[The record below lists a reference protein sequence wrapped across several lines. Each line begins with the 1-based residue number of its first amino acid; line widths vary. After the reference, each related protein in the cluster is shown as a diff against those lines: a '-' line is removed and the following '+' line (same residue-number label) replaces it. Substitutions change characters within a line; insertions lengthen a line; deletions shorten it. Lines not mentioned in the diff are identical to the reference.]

1 MQDDAE
7 ILRRYLSERSQA
19 AFAELVERHLKV
31 VYYAALRQVNGD
43 IHLAQD
49 VTQVV
54 FAKLSAKAR
63 ALRQR
68 ASLVGWLYVTT
79 RFEAARAARA
89 ERRRRARETKAHT
102 MQEILNE
109 PDMPV
114 DWEQLKPVI
123 DDILYALDKKERELV
138 LLRYFEGIPYPEIAA
153 RVGGTAEAARFRLDR
168 TLEKIRVRLAKRGY
182 GSTAAALALAL
193 GGQTGLAAPSGL
205 AATISVASFS
215 IPTAGGVA
223 AMGILKFMNT
233 SKILVGVALVVGAVG
248 TGLSLRERS
257 IAARTESTLLAL
269 NQQNE
274 TLSAQVESLQKTE
287 EGLSLAGGTSRAAT
301 VTAQVN
307 QPNGTAAVAAPTGK
321 SGVHAA
327 NAPGAAQS
335 LGVNRE
341 LSNDPAV
348 RSGLAGWI
356 TACQNVTEGP
366 LFKSLGLSADKI
378 ESLDALQ
385 LQFDINMGDNV
396 LTLRPEGATVEDVD
410 QSIHTLLGDADFQQ
424 FRTYQSTQ
432 FVREVASS
440 LAGNL
445 FDSDTPL
452 TGDQAEQ
459 LTQILAQNSSTAK
472 GAPPFPGE
480 INWNAA
486 LTQAQTV
493 LSTQQVEVLGNLA
506 TVIGSQPGLWG
517 SLNPISPGSTGRTS
531 GPPPAFFASSAAQR

>member
-7 ILRRYLSERSQA
+7 ILRLYLSEHSQV

-43 IHLAQD
+43 THLAED

-54 FAKLSAKAR
+54 FTKLSAKAR
-63 ALRQR
+63 TLLQR
-68 ASLVGWLYVTT
+68 TSLVGWLYLTT

-89 ERRRRARETKAHT
+89 ERRRRAREMKAHT

-114 DWEQLKPVI
+114 DWEQLKSLI
-123 DDILYALDKKERELV
+123 DDILYALDEKERELV

-182 GSTAAALALAL
+182 SSTAAALGVAL
-193 GGQTGLAAPSGL
+193 GGQASLAAPSGL
-205 AATISVASFS
+205 AATISVTAYS
-215 IPTAGGVA
+215 IPFAGGLA
-223 AMGILKFMNT
+223 AAGIIKIMNT
-233 SKILVGVALVVGAVG
+233 SKIVIGATLVAAAVG
-248 TGLSLRERS
+248 ISLSLREHS
-257 IAARTESTLLAL
+257 ITARTESTVLAL

-274 TLSAQVESLQKTE
+274 LLSAEVEALQKTE
-287 EGLSLAGGTSRAAT
+287 EGLNLPGGASHAAT
-301 VTAQVN
+301 VAMQLN
-307 QPNGTAAVAAPTGK
+307 HPNGTKVTAAPTGK
-321 SGVHAA
+321 SGVHAS
-327 NAPGAAQS
+327 GAS
-335 LGVNRE
+335 GTVHSPGVNRE

-348 RSGLAGWI
+348 RAGLAGWI
-356 TACQNVTEGP
+356 TACQNVTEGT

-378 ESLDALQ
+378 DSLNALQ
-385 LQFDINMGDNV
+385 LQFDINMGTNV
-396 LTLRPEGATVEDVD
+396 LTLRPEGATVADVD
-410 QSIHTLLGDADFQQ
+410 QSIHNLLGDADFQQ
-424 FRTYQSTQ
+424 YNAYLSTQ

-452 TGDQAEQ
+452 TSAQAEQ
-459 LTQILAQNSSTAK
+459 LTQILSQNSSPEK

-480 INWNAA
+480 INWNEA
-486 LTQAQTV
+486 LAQSQTV
-493 LSTQQVEVLGNLA
+493 LSPQQQEVLGNLA
-506 TVIGSQPGLWG
+506 TVISSQSGLWG
-517 SLNPISPGSTGRTS
+517 ALNPISPGSMGRTS
-531 GPPPAFFASSAAQR
+531 GPPLAFFAPSAPSK